1 MKSNIKNAP
10 LIILGITIILL
21 WAVHFIPEDAT
32 IFGISIKPVDIFS
45 DVKSDE
51 ESTETDE
58 VGKNIINEQN
68 SISKAG
74 FTDVYV
80 LMNISQNFLKSEL
93 EKIGENNSDLKL
105 NPEELVGNTS
115 QLSSFFNELKNSKNK
130 QVRIA
135 HYGDSGIE
143 TDMVSADLR
152 EILQSKFGG
161 KCVGFVP
168 VFSEGVNYRQ
178 SINFDYSK
186 SWEMFGVNSKNPNRL
201 PVGISGKVFINNEPA
216 FFEYS
221 TKTRYKNSRDF
232 DVVRLFYSNA
242 NSSTIYYSLNG
253 KNKEAAKLESG
264 SDLKVLVI
272 QTPKSTSI
280 RFEIPQAKQ
289 AYFYGISLESNNGVY
304 VDNFALRGN
313 TGIALRD
320 IPNEIYKSF
329 NKELDY
335 KLILLQFGLNALS
348 SRTGNYDRYEKEM
361 VKVINQIK
369 HAFPNVPIIM
379 IGASDRSVKK
389 GADFIT
395 DPSLEDLIKTQL
407 NISKSADVLYW
418 NEFESMGGKN
428 SMPKW
433 VEHNPPFAYRD
444 YIHFN
449 EEGVKKI
456 AEMFSSVLLKEMK

>member
-1 MKSNIKNAP
+1 MNNNIKNNP
-10 LIILGITIILL
+10 LIIFGLAIIIL
-21 WAVHFIPEDAT
+21 WAVHFIPDDFT

-45 DVKSDE
+45 DIKTDE
-51 ESTETDE
+51 ETENSDDTGM
-58 VGKNIINEQN
+58 VNYNQN
-68 SISKAG
+68 SISRAG
-74 FTDVYV
+74 FTDIYT
-80 LMNISQNFLKSEL
+80 LMNISQNFLDSEI
-93 EKIGENNSDLKL
+93 EKIGENNSGLNISAKDLT
-105 NPEELVGNTS
+105 GNTS
-115 QLSSFFNELKNSKNK
+115 QLSSFFNDLKNSKSK

-186 SWEMFGVNSKNPNRL
+186 SWEMFGVNSKNPDRL

-221 TKTRYKNSRDF
+221 TKSRYKNSRDF

-264 SDLKVLVI
+264 SDLKVLEI
-272 QTPKSTSI
+272 KAPKSTSI

-289 AYFYGISLESNNGVY
+289 AYFYGISLESSNGVY

-335 KLILLQFGLNALS
+335 RLILLQFGLNALS
-348 SRTGNYDRYEKEM
+348 SRTGNYERYEKEM

-369 HAFPNVPIIM
+369 RAFPDIPIIM

-389 GADFIT
+389 GADFVT
-395 DPSLEDLIKTQL
+395 DPSLEELITTQL
-407 NISKSADVLYW
+407 NIAKAADVAYW
-418 NEFESMGGKN
+418 NVFESMGGKN
-428 SMPKW
+428 SMPNW
-433 VEHNPPFAYRD
+433 VEHNPPLAYRD